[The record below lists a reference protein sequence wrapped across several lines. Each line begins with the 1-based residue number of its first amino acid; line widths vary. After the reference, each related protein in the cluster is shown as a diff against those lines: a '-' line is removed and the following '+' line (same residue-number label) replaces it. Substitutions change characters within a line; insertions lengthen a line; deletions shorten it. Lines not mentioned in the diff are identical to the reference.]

1 MPGMVKIGFTERGK
15 VQSRVDELS
24 MSSSVPLPF
33 SIEHE
38 VVVEDPRRFEALIHR
53 KLKRFRVSP
62 DREFFQIDVDEAI
75 RDVDR
80 VIFGTDDPG
89 EVLMKS
95 MQTIVDLCDKYPER
109 FLDRDDDKIE
119 KVKAILAEHF
129 KNT

>member
-1 MPGMVKIGFTERGK
+1 MPGMVKIGFTERGE
-15 VQSRVDELS
+15 VQRRVDELS

-33 SIEHE
+33 SVEHE
-38 VVVEDPRRFEALIHR
+38 VVVEDPRKFEALIHR
-53 KLKRFRVSP
+53 ELKRFRVSP

-95 MQTIVDLCDKYPER
+95 MQTIVDLHEKYPER
-109 FLDRDDDKIE
+109 FIDRDDDKID
-119 KVKAILAEHF
+119 KVKAILAEYF